1 MSTRRTDD
9 DFANEIDA
17 HLALE
22 IERLIADGKTP
33 EEARLAARRQFGSVA
48 AAKERFYEAR
58 RLLWVDHLVQDLR
71 HGARALRQYPI
82 ASVVAVIS
90 FALGIGATTATLTIR
105 DAVFRKPPPLYR
117 EPSQLSRVQIGSP
130 QRPLRPGSQVPG
142 ALFARWHEAPLGA
155 ALAAAT
161 PTRVREFRTEDRS
174 DTIRVRA
181 ATPEFFSVLGVDAAI
196 GRASLTPDSVVVSDR
211 VWRVVFDGRH
221 DVVGRTL
228 WIDNR
233 PYVVAGVMPDRF
245 WFSRTDSAVW
255 TLLDPGAAAAESAL
269 DVVAR
274 RRPGVTPA
282 ALSGELQGGVTAY
295 AGSLPAHERDLRLAV
310 AGIEGTPLGRDVP
323 LAIPWLLASAVLLT
337 LLIACANVAILVI
350 AQWTARE
357 HELAIRASL
366 GASRSRVVRALVAE
380 SLVIAVIGGMLGLIV
395 AVALTGV
402 IARNAGAGFR
412 FFDVGIETHVFVESI
427 LVTLLAG
434 IASGIGP
441 ALLETRRLHGNP
453 MRVLATSDRA
463 RQRWRHGLVV
473 LEIAVTVALL
483 VVTGGMLNSYQ
494 KQLSRDIGFSTHPL
508 AALRVENRGGVPTP
522 LIVEALTRLPGV
534 AAVSA
539 ASSVPYMGFGPLDP
553 VATDAAGTLSVRAER
568 ISIDPAFFVTLDV
581 AMRAGRA
588 FTTSD
593 TPSTHTAIVNEAV
606 AARLFPTRGAVGQQ
620 IWVRGTAYDVIGV
633 VAQYVN
639 VALQPTDWD
648 PKVYLP
654 LEAPHTDVTQM
665 TFMVRA
671 VGSPSAMTRA
681 LRQTARG
688 AAAGNVV
695 ASLYTLDEV
704 VATGSQEIL
713 FGTAPLAPLIA
724 TGLLL
729 TAAGI
734 YGVLA
739 FAIARRSKEL
749 ALRVAIGASGR
760 DIVRLVTAHSL
771 RLVVAGTIVGIG
783 ATFALS
789 RIVRAS
795 GGGGSFLDP
804 DWPAFI
810 VPALIIA
817 AIALIATWVPSRR
830 ALRINPAILLRAT

>member
-1 MSTRRTDD
+1 MSTRRADE

-22 IERLIADGKTP
+22 IEQLRTEGLSLA
-33 EEARLAARRQFGSVA
+33 EAQLAARRRFGSPL
-48 AAKERFYEAR
+48 AAKERFYEAQ
-58 RLLWVDHLVQDLR
+58 RLRWLDHLVHDLR
-71 HGARALRQYPI
+71 HGARALRRYPI
-82 ASVVAVIS
+82 ASIVAVIS
-90 FALGIGATTATLTIR
+90 LAFGIGATTATLTIR

-117 EPSQLSRVQIGSP
+117 EPSQLSRLQIGSP
-130 QRPLRPGSQVPG
+130 ERPLQPGSQVPG
-142 ALFARWHEAPLGA
+142 ALFARWQAPAGVT
-155 ALAAAT
+155 LAAAT
-161 PTRVREFRTEDRS
+161 PTRVREYRTEDRS
-174 DTIRVRA
+174 DTIRVRSATA
-181 ATPEFFSVLGVDAAI
+181 AFFKVVGVDAAI
-196 GRASLTPDSVVVSDR
+196 GSAALTRDSVVVSDR
-211 VWRVVFDGRH
+211 AWRTIFDSRR

-245 WFSRTDSAVW
+245 WFSTTDSAVW
-255 TLLDPGAAAAESAL
+255 TLLDSGTAAAETTL
-269 DVVAR
+269 DVIAR
-274 RRPGVTPA
+274 RPPGVTPA
-282 ALSGELQGGVTAY
+282 ALSAELQSGVTAY
-295 AGSLPAHERDLRLAV
+295 AGSLPARERDLRLAV
-310 AGIEGTPLGRDVP
+310 SGIEGTPLGRNVP
-323 LAIPWLLASAVLLT
+323 LALPWLLAGAVLLT

-357 HELAIRASL
+357 HEIAIRASL

-380 SLVIAVIGGMLGLIV
+380 SLVIAVIGGMLGVCVADALI
-395 AVALTGV
+395 G
-402 IARNAGAGFR
+402 IMARNAGAGFR
-412 FFDVGIETHVFVESI
+412 FFNLGIETHVLVQSI

-434 IASGIGP
+434 IASGLGP

-453 MRVLATSDRA
+453 MRVIAASDRT

-483 VVTGGMLNSYQ
+483 VVTGGMLNSYR

-508 AALRVENRGGVPTP
+508 AALRVENSGGVPTP
-522 LIVEALTRLPGV
+522 LIVEALQRLPGV
-534 AAVSA
+534 AAVAA
-539 ASSVPYMGFGPLDP
+539 ASSVPSMGFGPLDP
-553 VATDAAGTLSVRAER
+553 VSTDAAATLSVRAER
-568 ISIDPAFFVTLDV
+568 VSIDPRFFATIDV

-593 TPSTHTAIVNEAV
+593 TPSSHTAIVNEAV
-606 AARLFPTRGAVGQQ
+606 AGRLFPNRSAVGQQ
-620 IWVRGTAYDVIGV
+620 IWMRGTAYDIVGV

-654 LEAPHTDVTQM
+654 LAAPHADAKQM
-665 TFMVRA
+665 TFIVRT
-671 VGSPSAMTRA
+671 VSSPSGLTRA
-681 LRQTARG
+681 LRQTARN

-695 ASLYTLDEV
+695 ASLYTLDEI
-704 VATGSQEIL
+704 VAIGGQEIL
-713 FGTAPLAPLIA
+713 FGTAPLVPLIS

-749 ALRVAIGASGR
+749 ALRVAIGASNR

-771 RLVVAGTIVGIG
+771 RLVSAGTLIGIG

-795 GGGGSFLDP
+795 GGGESFLDP
-804 DWPAFI
+804 GWPAFI
-810 VPALIIA
+810 IPALIIA
-817 AIALIATWVPSRR
+817 SIGLIATWVPSRR
-830 ALRINPAILLRAT
+830 ALRINPAVLLRTT